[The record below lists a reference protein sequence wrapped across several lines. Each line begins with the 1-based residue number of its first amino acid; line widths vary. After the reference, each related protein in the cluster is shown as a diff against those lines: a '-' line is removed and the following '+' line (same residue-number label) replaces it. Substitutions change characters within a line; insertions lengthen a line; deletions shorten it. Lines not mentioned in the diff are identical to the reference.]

1 MTAKVTGLGHVGIYV
16 HDLELMK
23 EFYGTFMGMTL
34 TKVGPAGAFY
44 SADPDNFDHEIA
56 LVNARASLEDPHLI
70 NQISMRVNSLNDLRD
85 FKKRIIERG
94 YQLNRIVTHA
104 SAIGCYFQDPE
115 GNQTEVFWV
124 TGLPSWAQIGIP
136 IDIDQSDEQ
145 VMAEVN
151 RSWDTVKH
159 VAIGTVPTP
168 ETFEAI
174 RDLNQTVTNSR

>member
-44 SADPDNFDHEIA
+44 SADPENCDHEIA
-56 LVNARASLEDPHLI
+56 LVNGRASLEDPHLI

-94 YQLNRIVTHA
+94 YQLNRIVTLA

>member
-1 MTAKVTGLGHVGIYV
+1 
-16 HDLELMK
+16 
-23 EFYGTFMGMTL
+23 
-34 TKVGPAGAFY
+34 
-44 SADPDNFDHEIA
+44 
-56 LVNARASLEDPHLI
+56 
-70 NQISMRVNSLNDLRD
+70 MRVESLNDLRD